1 MHASTAYFL
10 IIHAALTDCNDGS
23 EIYQEI
29 SSEIVVF
36 TNRWSLMVGGE
47 TMLRQVAAVLKKP
60 RVLLMQLLPF
70 ISPTVQ

>member
-1 MHASTAYFL
+1 
-10 IIHAALTDCNDGS
+10 
-23 EIYQEI
+23 
-29 SSEIVVF
+29 
-36 TNRWSLMVGGE
+36 MVGGE